1 MNRAVTETEN
11 LVLQHL
17 RAIRGDIAGIKDEL
31 HFLNQR
37 MGALEQHFA
46 TLMTMLPVYNDEME
60 KLRHRIERI
69 ERRLEI
75 EP

>member
-1 MNRAVTETEN
+1 MTEREN
-11 LVLQHL
+11 LVLQHV
-17 RAIRGDIAGIKDEL
+17 RPIGGDIAGIKDEL

-37 MGALEQHFA
+37 VGALEQHFA
-46 TLMTMLPVYNDEME
+46 TLMTMLPAYNDEVE
-60 KLRHRIERI
+60 KLRRRIERI